1 MMLKV
6 YNMQQALCFHIGID
20 YRLHTPMKV
29 KNEIFA
35 IEWTVEKIK
44 LNQPDEMNLYMKMFI
59 TIIIDITTL
68 ITFSR
73 QVVC

>member
-1 MMLKV
+1 
-6 YNMQQALCFHIGID
+6 
-20 YRLHTPMKV
+20 MKV
-29 KNEIFA
+29 KNEILA